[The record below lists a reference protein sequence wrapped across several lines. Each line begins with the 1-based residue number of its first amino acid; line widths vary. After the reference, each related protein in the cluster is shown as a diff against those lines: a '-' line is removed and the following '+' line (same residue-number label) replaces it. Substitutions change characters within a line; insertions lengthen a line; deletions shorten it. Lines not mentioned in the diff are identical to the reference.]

1 MEFIDKIR
9 SVELNPTIQLGHHPP
24 SVQLGGCP
32 FLGRWGSVCLNL
44 LKKMSDNI
52 FNQNQNSLAI
62 NNNIMDYEPNVNSG
76 SSKVILGIEKKLMA
90 FDVDPNIL
98 KTGLNNYLIQNSILL
113 SKSNIRDSV
122 IIKEIISKVDQL
134 SNNLMKV
141 VEDIKEKFDAI
152 EDALYKY
159 SEYNEN
165 NINSTNVK
173 INKKCDN
180 RESNPDLLLGR
191 QQS

>member
-1 MEFIDKIR
+1 MSQGSR
-9 SVELNPTIQLGHHPP
+9 VQVPP
-24 SVQLGGCP
+24 P
-32 FLGRWGSVCLNL
+32 AIMFFFKK
-44 LKKMSDNI
+44 KKMSDNI

-113 SKSNIRDSV
+113 SKGNIRDSV

-173 INKKCDN
+173 INSLNEYNENFKKDQMN
-180 RESNPDLLLGR
+180 LINTFQNNYLFYP
-191 QQS
+191 